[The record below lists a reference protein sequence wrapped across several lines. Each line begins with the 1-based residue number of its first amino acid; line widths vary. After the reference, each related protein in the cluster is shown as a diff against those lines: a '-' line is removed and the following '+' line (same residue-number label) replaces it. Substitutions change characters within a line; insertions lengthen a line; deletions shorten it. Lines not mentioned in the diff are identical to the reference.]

1 MSQTSSGTRN
11 NQPISWLGFCLHNR
25 RVHGN
30 PSTQKRRGLIR
41 SQFGG
46 NLSNMNCRTNDILLE
61 CAWNIG
67 SCIFLVGTRSIVP
80 CADLAVQTRAVE
92 PSIFIVSINRYLHD
106 HIYGPNTNS
115 PPNPIR
121 PNTTSNW
128 KRLLFSPR
136 HYKTRIPPKKKD
148 IMRPSMPQ
156 IQYAKYN

>member
-1 MSQTSSGTRN
+1 
-11 NQPISWLGFCLHNR
+11 
-25 RVHGN
+25 
-30 PSTQKRRGLIR
+30 
-41 SQFGG
+41 
-46 NLSNMNCRTNDILLE
+46 MNCRTNDILWKFISELSIQVLFFLNMFHFTHVGMCLE
-61 CAWNIG
+61 HSVASSDIQHIYSKQTETYG